1 MHIVIIGNGVAGNI
15 VASMVKRFYHEVTI
29 ISEEVFPEY
38 SACALPYYLS
48 GEIPR
53 QHVFLR
59 KHEQYLSADIH
70 TIFGRKVSRIEAKNH
85 KVIFEDGNLN
95 YDKLVIA
102 TGAETMV
109 PNIAG
114 VEKTG
119 VFTLKTLE
127 DADKILTYPKRKI
140 VIIGSGLIGVEVG
153 IALRMRGFEVV
164 FIELLDWVLPR
175 AFDKKPA
182 DIIELILRKH
192 GINVLTKERVVQIL
206 GKERVEGVET
216 DKQRIQCDLVIL
228 STGMRPRV
236 DLARSAGIEIGDL
249 GGILT
254 NEQMRTNV
262 KNIYACGD
270 CVESRDVVMDKNSL
284 QLIWPNAVLQ
294 GKIVGCNCIG
304 IPRRYPGFLNVVG
317 IDIFGIHAASIGHT
331 KAAFRSDANIKTFEA
346 AYRKYYHVMVV
357 KDGAIIGAQFVGNT
371 RDVGVISQAIRKR
384 LCLEEI
390 KKTTSN
396 RKLLTINPLYLKADQ
411 IWSEPLRVDTL
422 G

>member
-1 MHIVIIGNGVAGNI
+1 VHIVIIGNGVAGNS
-15 VASMVKRFYHEVTI
+15 VASMVKRFDHKVTI

-38 SACALPYYLS
+38 SACALPYYLC

-59 KHEQYLSADIH
+59 KHEQYLSAGIH
-70 TIFGRKVSRIEAKNH
+70 TIFGRKVSRIEAKNQ
-85 KVIFEDGNLN
+85 KVIFKDGNLN

-102 TGAETMV
+102 TGAEAMI
-109 PNIAG
+109 PKIAG
-114 VEKTG
+114 VDSTG

-127 DADKILTYPKRKI
+127 DADKILAYPKRKI
-140 VIIGSGLIGVEVG
+140 VIIGSGFIGVEAG
-153 IALRMRGFEVV
+153 IALKRRGFEVGL
-164 FIELLDWVLPR
+164 IELLDWILPR
-175 AFDKKPA
+175 TFDKKPA
-182 DIIELILRKH
+182 DIIELILREQ
-192 GINVLTKERVVQIL
+192 GIEVFTKERVVQVI

-216 DKQRIQCDLVIL
+216 DKRRIQCDVVIL
-228 STGMRPRV
+228 STGVRPRI

-254 NEQMRTNV
+254 NEQMLTNV

-270 CVESRDVVMDKNSL
+270 CAESRDVITDKNSL

-331 KAAFRSDANIKTFEA
+331 MASFGGDNHVQRIEA
-346 AYRKYYHVMVV
+346 TYRKNYYRVII
-357 KDGAIIGAQFVGNT
+357 KDRAIIGAQFIGNT
-371 RDVGVISQAIRKR
+371 KDTGIISQGIRKKIY
-384 LCLEEI
+384 LEAI
-390 KKTTSN
+390 KNTISR
-396 RKLLTINPLYLKADQ
+396 RKFLIANPLYLRAEQYVSK
-411 IWSEPLRVDTL
+411 ETNLE
-422 G
+422 